1 MLPPDAVGEANRL
14 RAEELTNLK
23 RDIELLPDSGPTY
36 YRLGLTHYLLGQL
49 DEAEQALSKATELAP
64 TVYEF
69 WTALALLQERRQ
81 EYDAAAQTL
90 GRMIQLRPEDP
101 TAQQIFTRMQRS
113 RTQSQPSALPGDGPA
128 AERSV
133 TQP

>member
-1 MLPPDAVGEANRL
+1 M
-14 RAEELTNLK
+14 
-23 RDIELLPDSGPTY
+23 
-36 YRLGLTHYLLGQL
+36 
-49 DEAEQALSKATELAP
+49 
-64 TVYEF
+64 
-69 WTALALLQERRQ
+69 LLQERRQ

-101 TAQQIFTRMQRS
+101 TAQQIFIRMQRS
-113 RTQSQPSALPGDGPA
+113 RKQPEPPALPGDGPA